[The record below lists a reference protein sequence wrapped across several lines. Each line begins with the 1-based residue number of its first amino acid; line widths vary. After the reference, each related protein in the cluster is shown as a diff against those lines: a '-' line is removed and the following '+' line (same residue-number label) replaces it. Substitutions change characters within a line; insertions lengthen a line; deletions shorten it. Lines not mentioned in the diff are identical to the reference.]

1 MEVLCV
7 CVCDF
12 SASVFALGFHHFFLM
27 RKHLKLNFTK
37 YAETR
42 TIKSANSI
50 CNTPHTTATHGTIC
64 IENLI
69 WRRLQLHIRLR
80 FFCCNSLSFSLLLL
94 FLGLATFVYSRTITI
109 IIHYLMLLVVFEI
122 SSFCSIW
129 ASAAFLSAASIFA
142 QINAQ
147 CAMAHYTVS
156 KLCMPTEHVLHF
168 EKFDR
173 SFIKTLRE
181 VIPKKKREKKLS
193 LFLAAGEYC
202 IRWITNRNLWNDYL
216 NHAYQQLIV
225 DRHLCA
231 ASLGCFFF
239 ILVGFVRLLQH
250 VSQFATVVVYC
261 TEIVTHLANDYKRI
275 RFWFVSCNVNE
286 FSIIRIS
293 QVIMVPFV

>member
-1 MEVLCV
+1 MAPYVLKISFDVV
-7 CVCDF
+7 CNYIF
-12 SASVFALGFHHFFLM
+12 VFG
-27 RKHLKLNFTK
+27 
-37 YAETR
+37 
-42 TIKSANSI
+42 
-50 CNTPHTTATHGTIC
+50 
-64 IENLI
+64 
-69 WRRLQLHIRLR
+69 
-80 FFCCNSLSFSLLLL
+80 FFCCFCDSLSFSLLLL

-156 KLCMPTEHVLHF
+156 NLCMPTEHVLHF
-168 EKFDR
+168 EKLDR

-239 ILVGFVRLLQH
+239 HFGWFRSSSATRFTVCYSCCLLHWNRNSFSKRL
-250 VSQFATVVVYC
+250 
-261 TEIVTHLANDYKRI
+261 
-275 RFWFVSCNVNE
+275 
-286 FSIIRIS
+286 
-293 QVIMVPFV
+293 